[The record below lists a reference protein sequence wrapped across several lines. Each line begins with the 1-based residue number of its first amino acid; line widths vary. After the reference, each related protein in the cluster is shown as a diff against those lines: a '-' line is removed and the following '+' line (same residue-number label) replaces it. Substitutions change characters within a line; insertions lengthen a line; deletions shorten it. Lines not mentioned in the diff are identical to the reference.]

1 MATKQKSKEK
11 RAKRKVRMGFP
22 RKVLLLCS
30 LLTAHCSLLIAQDEG
45 RSVQRLSWT
54 GDEYTRRYEIIIEKE
69 EVGEYRELLRE
80 FTRALF
86 IDVSLSPGKYRCLVI
101 TYDFLNRP
109 GGGSGWMYIEVLA
122 HPDSDDMLPE
132 FFLSDSDSGSLVDK
146 SEDNEPAYKVEM
158 FLSAAWMPSFTIYD
172 KGNRFFGQD
181 NSLAGVTGG
190 FGLLWDKP
198 YYFNPG
204 AELEASYSFFD
215 ADSGGQT
222 HLLTFALNLLLLRR
236 LPEGNLDPSGSRR
249 RVPGEAMALTF
260 RLGAGYN
267 VLLPQGGAAHINMGL
282 SFLLFVTDNWYLETG
297 LGYAYWFSDPPA
309 NIFRPWIGIG
319 WRF

>member
-1 MATKQKSKEK
+1 M
-11 RAKRKVRMGFP
+11 FFLLP
-22 RKVLLLCS
+22 VLLQ
-30 LLTAHCSLLIAQDEG
+30 AQDEG

-69 EVGEYRELLRE
+69 EKGEYRELLRE
-80 FTRALF
+80 STTALF

-109 GGGSGWMYIEVLA
+109 GGGSEWMYIEVLA
-122 HPDSDDMLPE
+122 HPDSDDTLPE
-132 FFLSDSDSGSLVDK
+132 FFLSDSDHGSPVD
-146 SEDNEPAYKVEM
+146 EADDNGPGQFKVNL
-158 FLSAAWMPSFTIYD
+158 FLNAAWMPSFMIYD
-172 KGNRFFGQD
+172 KGNRFSGRD
-181 NSLAGVTGG
+181 HSLAGVTGR
-190 FGLLWDKP
+190 FGVLLDKP

-215 ADSGGQT
+215 AGSGGQA
-222 HLLTFALNLLLLRR
+222 HLLTFGLNLLLLRW
-236 LPEGNLDPSGSRR
+236 L
-249 RVPGEAMALTF
+249 PGEVTALTF

-267 VLLPQGGAAHINMGL
+267 VLLPEPADGAFHINMGL

-309 NIFRPWIGIG
+309 NIFRPWLGAG
-319 WRF
+319 RRF